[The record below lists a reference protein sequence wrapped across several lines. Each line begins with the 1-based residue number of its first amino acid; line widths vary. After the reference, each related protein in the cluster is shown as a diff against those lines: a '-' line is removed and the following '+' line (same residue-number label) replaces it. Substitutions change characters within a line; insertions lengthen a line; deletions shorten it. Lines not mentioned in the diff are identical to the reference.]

1 MNYKY
6 LRLNTGE
13 HVISVVEPIKANQ
26 EVKLIMPMIA
36 DIVPSMLGQGTI
48 MKLSPLI
55 PYTNEDHIIMRLSD
69 ISYFSGITNQFIDF
83 YKKGVD
89 DWVQIRDKVGLQ
101 VRTPKEELEEGR
113 AFKNLM
119 EQTVRQYVDN
129 EMGDIRFED
138 EIQDELQDFN
148 IDPNK
153 DRTIH

>member
-69 ISYFSGITNQFIDF
+69 ISYFSSITNQFIDF

-113 AFKNLM
+113 VFKNLM

>member
-69 ISYFSGITNQFIDF
+69 ISYFSGITKQFIDF

-89 DWVQIRDKVGLQ
+89 DWVQIRDKVDYKSEHQ
-101 VRTPKEELEEGR
+101 R
-113 AFKNLM
+113 KNLKKG
-119 EQTVRQYVDN
+119 EYSKT
-129 EMGDIRFED
+129 
-138 EIQDELQDFN
+138 
-148 IDPNK
+148 
-153 DRTIH
+153 

>member
-13 HVISVVEPIKANQ
+13 HIISVVEPIKANQ

-55 PYTNEDHIIMRLSD
+55 PYTSEDHIIMRLAD
-69 ISYFSGITNQFIDF
+69 ICYFSSITQQFVDF

-89 DWVQIRDKVGLQ
+89 DWVQIRDHVGLQ
-101 VRTPKEELEEGR
+101 VRTPKEELAEGK
-113 AFKNLM
+113 AFRRLM
-119 EQTVRQYVDN
+119 EQQVRQYVDN
-129 EMGDIRFED
+129 ELGDAQFDIE
-138 EIQDELQDFN
+138 EELQDMI
-148 IDPNK
+148 IDDEDNK
-153 DRTIH
+153 RTIH

>member
-69 ISYFSGITNQFIDF
+69 ISYFSSITNQFIDF

>member
-69 ISYFSGITNQFIDF
+69 ISYFSSITKQFIDF

-89 DWVQIRDKVGLQ
+89 DWVQIRDHVGLQ
-101 VRTPKEELEEGR
+101 VRTPKEELEEGK

>member
-1 MNYKY
+1 
-6 LRLNTGE
+6 
-13 HVISVVEPIKANQ
+13 
-26 EVKLIMPMIA
+26 
-36 DIVPSMLGQGTI
+36 
-48 MKLSPLI
+48 
-55 PYTNEDHIIMRLSD
+55 MRLSD
-69 ISYFSGITNQFIDF
+69 ISYFSSITKQFIDF

-89 DWVQIRDKVGLQ
+89 DWVQIRDHVGLQ
-101 VRTPKEELEEGR
+101 VRTPKEELEEGK